1 MSKRDGERITI
12 NGTVMNSYPNGMFSV
27 QTNGD
32 VTVLATICG
41 KIRQNFIKILT
52 GDSVVVEVSP
62 YDMSRGRII
71 KRLPKE

>member
-1 MSKRDGERITI
+1 MSKRDADRIMV
-12 NGTVMNSYPNGMFSV
+12 NGTVLNSYPNGMFSV
-27 QTNGD
+27 QTTSD

-52 GDSVVVEVSP
+52 GDNVIVEVSP